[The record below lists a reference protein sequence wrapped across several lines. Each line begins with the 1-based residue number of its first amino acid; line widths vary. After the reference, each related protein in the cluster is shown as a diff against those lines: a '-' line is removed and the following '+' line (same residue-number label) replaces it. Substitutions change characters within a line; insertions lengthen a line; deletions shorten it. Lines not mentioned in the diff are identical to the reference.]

1 MNVVKLF
8 EGERQLTLVL
18 VPARVLEA
26 VVESGHP
33 LSVLEDHSAMINILN
48 RDDLLFYKGVNY
60 DITKLVPKEVL
71 DAVGYHCDNTHRK
84 CFGLPPAQY
93 VAEDIY
99 PFNDHQE
106 EDTFSRECGV
116 YMETNYP
123 GTVSANAHFIAHCK
137 SNDVLT
143 HSSTLNVNNY
153 VGQYFAISPT
163 TIGVTLTVTD
173 APRVGLR
180 KAVEGLLAL
189 LYDDYLTNADVV
201 TINGTPLATVER
213 NSFCLQKLSYS
224 GLVAFYCSLLPN
236 K

>member
-48 RDDLLFYKGVNY
+48 RDDLLFYKGVNN
-60 DITKLVPKEVL
+60 DIAGVVPEEVL
-71 DAVGYHCDNTHRK
+71 KAFGYICDDTHRK
-84 CFGLPPAQY
+84 CFTTRTDEII
-93 VAEDIY
+93 AEDGVAFETN
-99 PFNDHQE
+99 PTS
-106 EDTFSRECGV
+106 DTFSTECGV

-123 GTVSANAHFIAHCK
+123 GTVAANAHFIANCK

-189 LYDDYLTNADVV
+189 LYDDYLTNADIV
-201 TINGTPLATVER
+201 TTNGTPLATVER